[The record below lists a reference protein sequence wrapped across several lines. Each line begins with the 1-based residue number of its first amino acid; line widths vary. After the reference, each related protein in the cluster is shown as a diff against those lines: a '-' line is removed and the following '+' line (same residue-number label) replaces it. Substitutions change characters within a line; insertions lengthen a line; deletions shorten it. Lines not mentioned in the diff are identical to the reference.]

1 MQPLFFIC
9 IMEELAKDNDIFG
22 GYGMSASDYIYENW
36 ILILVLLGFAVSLI
50 STVFMQKKTIRRLFA
65 LIIQVF
71 ILSVVVYIEFKI
83 ADANGD
89 RMLRLILMA
98 IRYSSTP
105 FLVAQ
110 IIYAVAKN
118 QKWYVFI
125 PAAVFAVLDF
135 VSIPTGIVF
144 ALDAEGELVRG
155 PLGMLPYFGAGL
167 YCAYLIYFL
176 IRHRSKQ
183 MTEIVPIFF
192 FGFAF
197 ASGLLLPFTLGREYA
212 HIFCATIA
220 VSMFVYY
227 VFMILQLTKRDSLT
241 GLLNRQAYYS
251 DIENEPET
259 ITALISVDMNGLKTI
274 NDNTCIRNGCAKI
287 CRIFSHSPVFRVG
300 GDEFI
305 IVCRKVPE
313 DTVSDICARI
323 HQIVSET
330 RYSCSIGYCYSKG
343 EGRSVDDMLKES
355 DKNMYSEKEQYYKKI
370 GKVR

>member
-1 MQPLFFIC
+1 
-9 IMEELAKDNDIFG
+9 
-22 GYGMSASDYIYENW
+22 MSVSDYISENW

-50 STVFMQKKTIRRLFA
+50 STVFMQKKTIRRMFA

-105 FLVAQ
+105 LLIAQ

-125 PAAVFAVLDF
+125 PAAVFFVLDF

-167 YCAYLIYFL
+167 YCAYLIYLL

-212 HIFCATIA
+212 HVFCSTIA
-220 VSMFVYY
+220 VSMFVY
-227 VFMILQLTKRDSLT
+227 
-241 GLLNRQAYYS
+241 
-251 DIENEPET
+251 
-259 ITALISVDMNGLKTI
+259 
-274 NDNTCIRNGCAKI
+274 
-287 CRIFSHSPVFRVG
+287 
-300 GDEFI
+300 
-305 IVCRKVPE
+305 
-313 DTVSDICARI
+313 
-323 HQIVSET
+323 
-330 RYSCSIGYCYSKG
+330 
-343 EGRSVDDMLKES
+343 
-355 DKNMYSEKEQYYKKI
+355 
-370 GKVR
+370 